1 MHAQCACCA
10 HCLHGRHGA
19 DGRRCGLPWPARR
32 RCFSR
37 TTRCTT
43 TTSTTTRCRCNVQ
56 DAAKMQVQHG
66 DYERF
71 DRSRRAWAALSDP
84 SGRAMPSFAHW
95 ALAACGR
102 AKVKVLTLQSVR
114 LRALQR
120 VTRHAPI
127 TAPPAPLVGQKHHFC
142 CRLRPGMFVALPLP
156 AAPANSLPQRPLSFR
171 LVAQVAKSRQN
182 GKDRDDLL
190 RVRVLALDDGR

>member
-1 MHAQCACCA
+1 M
-10 HCLHGRHGA
+10 GA
-19 DGRRCGLPWPARR
+19 PTGP
-32 RCFSR
+32 
-37 TTRCTT
+37 
-43 TTSTTTRCRCNVQ
+43 
-56 DAAKMQVQHG
+56 
-66 DYERF
+66 
-71 DRSRRAWAALSDP
+71 
-84 SGRAMPSFAHW
+84 HW

-102 AKVKVLTLQSVR
+102 AQVKMLTLQSVR

-142 CRLRPGMFVALPLP
+142 CRLRPGMLVALPLP